1 MKDSLLVLAFWLV
14 ALVFGASAE
23 EMLPKVMGVGFPF
36 LLALVGT
43 FAGRRGT
50 PAGVALFALAAGAAE
65 DALSSLPPMTSA
77 SAFLVLAVFV
87 RRSGL
92 PELAAV
98 FAYPCYQVWLE
109 IWTGGLGGG
118 VFGRMLLSLPVGF
131 LTAWTVGF
139 LTEALSR
146 KAAIDEC
153 E

>member
-14 ALVFGASAE
+14 ALVLGASAE
-23 EMLPKVMGVGFPF
+23 ELLPKFLGVGFPV
-36 LLALVGT
+36 LLALVGA
-43 FAGRRGT
+43 FSVRRDA
-50 PAGVALFALAAGAAE
+50 PAAALFALAAGAVE

-77 SAFLVLAVFV
+77 SAFLILAVFV

-92 PELAAV
+92 PQLAAV
-98 FAYPCYQVWLE
+98 FAYPCYQAWLE

-139 LTEALSR
+139 LSETLSR
-146 KAAIDEC
+146 KAAVDERA
-153 E
+153 